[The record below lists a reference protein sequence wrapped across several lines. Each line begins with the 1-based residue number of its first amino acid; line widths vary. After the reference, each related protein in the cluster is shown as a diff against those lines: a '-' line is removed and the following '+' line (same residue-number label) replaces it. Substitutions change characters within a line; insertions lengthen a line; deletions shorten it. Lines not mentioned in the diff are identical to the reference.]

1 MFLHSLNFLS
11 ISWTVVHF
19 VCPYFVGSSSPVF
32 EADIF
37 LLVAVAVPFL
47 GEALVAVFAHK
58 WPQTAVHTDV
68 IHHVAELGE
77 SVSACNA
84 HQKLIRAACVLI
96 LGEKLHVASFDLVA
110 VALFIGIFFH
120 PSLLWLPLVVFVF
133 IVLEA
138 IQSFLDGVISAIHIH
153 VLVSLDE

>member
-1 MFLHSLNFLS
+1 M
-11 ISWTVVHF
+11 
-19 VCPYFVGSSSPVF
+19 CPCFVGSSSPVF

-47 GEALVAVFAHK
+47 GEALVAVFAHE
-58 WPQTAVHTDV
+58 WPQTTVHTDV
-68 IHHVAELGE
+68 IHHVAELCE
-77 SVSACNA
+77 SVATCNA
-84 HQKLIRAACVLI
+84 HQKLIRAACVLVF
-96 LGEKLHVASFDLVA
+96 GEKLYVASFDFVA
-110 VALFIGIFFH
+110 VALFLRIIFH

-138 IQSFLDGVISAIHIH
+138 IQSFLNGVIGAIHIH

>member
-1 MFLHSLNFLS
+1 M
-11 ISWTVVHF
+11 
-19 VCPYFVGSSSPVF
+19 
-32 EADIF
+32 
-37 LLVAVAVPFL
+37 
-47 GEALVAVFAHK
+47 
-58 WPQTAVHTDV
+58 HTDV
-68 IHHVAELGE
+68 IHHVAELSEGIP
-77 SVSACNA
+77 AGNA
-84 HQKLIRAACVLI
+84 HQKLIWTACVLV

-110 VALFIGIFFH
+110 VTLFIGIFFH